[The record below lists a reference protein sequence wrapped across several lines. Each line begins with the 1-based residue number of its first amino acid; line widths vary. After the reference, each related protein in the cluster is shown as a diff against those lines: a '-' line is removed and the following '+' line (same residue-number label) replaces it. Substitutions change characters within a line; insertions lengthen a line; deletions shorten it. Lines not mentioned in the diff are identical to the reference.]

1 MSTLKYQIGAL
12 AIVGLLGSG
21 NLSSTLPAAQEKPAV
36 EKPAVEEP
44 AVEEPAVES
53 VASPKPAGN
62 VERAESVEKSDKKAR
77 VELSDDQRAAA
88 MKFAEQNHP
97 ELARLLE
104 QLQKSRPHESAR
116 AIKELTQQIQALEK
130 LRERSPARYASQLEA
145 WKHESQIRVLM
156 ARWARS
162 NDAEL
167 ETQVRELLK
176 ARRETRLAQLRAD
189 KERLLEQQQKIEQ
202 QLAAL
207 EQPVE
212 ELVDREWE
220 QLSKKA
226 AARKPTGKNPAK
238 ETTKPAREAKSAEPA
253 VDETQ

>member
-21 NLSSTLPAAQEKPAV
+21 NLCSTLPAAQETPAV
-36 EKPAVEEP
+36 ETPAQEKPAG
-44 AVEEPAVES
+44 ES
-53 VASPKPAGN
+53 APSPKPAAN
-62 VERAESVEKSDKKAR
+62 VEKPESVEKSD
-77 VELSDDQRAAA
+77 DQRAEA

-212 ELVDREWE
+212 ELVDKEWE

>member
-1 MSTLKYQIGAL
+1 
-12 AIVGLLGSG
+12 
-21 NLSSTLPAAQEKPAV
+21 
-36 EKPAVEEP
+36 
-44 AVEEPAVES
+44 
-53 VASPKPAGN
+53 
-62 VERAESVEKSDKKAR
+62 
-77 VELSDDQRAAA
+77 
-88 MKFAEQNHP
+88 
-97 ELARLLE
+97 
-104 QLQKSRPHESAR
+104 
-116 AIKELTQQIQALEK
+116 
-130 LRERSPARYASQLEA
+130 
-145 WKHESQIRVLM
+145 M

>member
-21 NLSSTLPAAQEKPAV
+21 NFSSTLPAAQEK
-36 EKPAVEEP
+36 P

-130 LRERSPARYASQLEA
+130 LR
-145 WKHESQIRVLM
+145 
-156 ARWARS
+156 
-162 NDAEL
+162 
-167 ETQVRELLK
+167 
-176 ARRETRLAQLRAD
+176 
-189 KERLLEQQQKIEQ
+189 
-202 QLAAL
+202 
-207 EQPVE
+207 
-212 ELVDREWE
+212 
-220 QLSKKA
+220 LSA
-226 AARKPTGKNPAK
+226 
-238 ETTKPAREAKSAEPA
+238 
-253 VDETQ
+253 

>member
-21 NLSSTLPAAQEKPAV
+21 NLSSTRPAAQETPAQEKPAV
-36 EKPAVEEP
+36 ET
-44 AVEEPAVES
+44 PAVES
-53 VASPKPAGN
+53 ATSPKPAAT
-62 VERAESVEKSDKKAR
+62 VEKAESAEKSDKKAR

-130 LRERSPARYASQLEA
+130 LRERSPARYSSQLET

-162 NDAEL
+162 NDAEI
-167 ETQVRELLK
+167 EAQVRGLLK
-176 ARRETRLAQLRAD
+176 ARSEARLTQLRAD
-189 KERLLEQQQKIEQ
+189 KERLVEQQRKLEQ

-212 ELVDREWE
+212 ELVDKEWE

-238 ETTKPAREAKSAEPA
+238 ETTKPAGEAKSAEPA